1 MKKRYL
7 IYIIFVW
14 VILMIPFAGMT
25 FWPTT
30 TTSENTELAKW
41 PKWKEDGTWNQDYLE
56 EAGEYFEDH
65 FSFRQYFVTANALLK
80 GNVFQTGAT
89 DQVIVGKDDWLYFG
103 GTVNDYRGRNL
114 LSEREMYNVIHNITL
129 MQNYV
134 QQNGSQFVLMVIPN
148 KNTLYDEA
156 MPYYVKPGDTSN
168 LERLTELL
176 TERGVEFIDVKEL
189 FQNEEEVLY
198 FHRDS
203 HWNNKGAVLA
213 YNTLMEKLGREHETY
228 LNVPYEL
235 EKSHVGD
242 IDEMLYP
249 FGFELEEEYV
259 YDKEFSFDYVNE
271 VKDNMDAWIQ
281 TNNPQKDGSMLMY
294 RDSFGE
300 SLLPFVADEIGQG
313 YFSRLVPYN
322 LTQIEELH
330 PQYVVIEKV
339 ERNIQDF
346 AKRIPIMEGALTEN
360 RMAPEV
366 KTKSSIEAK
375 KEGSYLSV
383 EGKIEEKYLEDNSD
397 IYVAVRDMATQET
410 RTYQAFYKITED
422 GKGNGYKLYLKGTS
436 VPQGEFHISVITEN
450 SGQAKIVA
458 SKDIKWE

>member
-1 MKKRYL
+1 M
-7 IYIIFVW
+7 
-14 VILMIPFAGMT
+14 
-25 FWPTT
+25 
-30 TTSENTELAKW
+30 
-41 PKWKEDGTWNQDYLE
+41 
-56 EAGEYFEDH
+56 
-65 FSFRQYFVTANALLK
+65 
-80 GNVFQTGAT
+80 
-89 DQVIVGKDDWLYFG
+89 
-103 GTVNDYRGRNL
+103 
-114 LSEREMYNVIHNITL
+114 
-129 MQNYV
+129 
-134 QQNGSQFVLMVIPN
+134 
-148 KNTLYDEA
+148 
-156 MPYYVKPGDTSN
+156 
-168 LERLTELL
+168 
-176 TERGVEFIDVKEL
+176 
-189 FQNEEEVLY
+189 
-198 FHRDS
+198 
-203 HWNNKGAVLA
+203 
-213 YNTLMEKLGREHETY
+213 
-228 LNVPYEL
+228 
-235 EKSHVGD
+235 
-242 IDEMLYP
+242 
-249 FGFELEEEYV
+249 
-259 YDKEFSFDYVNE
+259 
-271 VKDNMDAWIQ
+271 
-281 TNNPQKDGSMLMY
+281 
-294 RDSFGE
+294 
-300 SLLPFVADEIGQG
+300 LPFVADEIGQG

>member
-1 MKKRYL
+1 
-7 IYIIFVW
+7 
-14 VILMIPFAGMT
+14 
-25 FWPTT
+25 
-30 TTSENTELAKW
+30 
-41 PKWKEDGTWNQDYLE
+41 
-56 EAGEYFEDH
+56 
-65 FSFRQYFVTANALLK
+65 
-80 GNVFQTGAT
+80 
-89 DQVIVGKDDWLYFG
+89 
-103 GTVNDYRGRNL
+103 
-114 LSEREMYNVIHNITL
+114 
-129 MQNYV
+129 
-134 QQNGSQFVLMVIPN
+134 
-148 KNTLYDEA
+148 
-156 MPYYVKPGDTSN
+156 
-168 LERLTELL
+168 
-176 TERGVEFIDVKEL
+176 
-189 FQNEEEVLY
+189 
-198 FHRDS
+198 
-203 HWNNKGAVLA
+203 
-213 YNTLMEKLGREHETY
+213 
-228 LNVPYEL
+228 
-235 EKSHVGD
+235 
-242 IDEMLYP
+242 MLYP

-300 SLLPFVADEIGQG
+300 SLLSFVADEIGQG

>member
-1 MKKRYL
+1 M
-7 IYIIFVW
+7 
-14 VILMIPFAGMT
+14 
-25 FWPTT
+25 
-30 TTSENTELAKW
+30 
-41 PKWKEDGTWNQDYLE
+41 
-56 EAGEYFEDH
+56 
-65 FSFRQYFVTANALLK
+65 
-80 GNVFQTGAT
+80 
-89 DQVIVGKDDWLYFG
+89 
-103 GTVNDYRGRNL
+103 
-114 LSEREMYNVIHNITL
+114 LSEMEMYNVIHNITL
-129 MQNYV
+129 MQNHV

-203 HWNNKGAVLA
+203 HWNNKGAVFA
-213 YNTLMEKLGREHETY
+213 YNALMEKLGREHETY

>member
-7 IYIIFVW
+7 IYIILVW

-65 FSFRQYFVTANALLK
+65 FAFRQYFVTANALLK

-129 MQNYV
+129 MQNHV

-213 YNTLMEKLGREHETY
+213 YNALMEKLGREHETY

-242 IDEMLYP
+242 I
-249 FGFELEEEYV
+249 
-259 YDKEFSFDYVNE
+259 E
-271 VKDNMDAWIQ
+271 VC
-281 TNNPQKDGSMLMY
+281 
-294 RDSFGE
+294 
-300 SLLPFVADEIGQG
+300 
-313 YFSRLVPYN
+313 
-322 LTQIEELH
+322 
-330 PQYVVIEKV
+330 
-339 ERNIQDF
+339 
-346 AKRIPIMEGALTEN
+346 
-360 RMAPEV
+360 
-366 KTKSSIEAK
+366 
-375 KEGSYLSV
+375 
-383 EGKIEEKYLEDNSD
+383 
-397 IYVAVRDMATQET
+397 
-410 RTYQAFYKITED
+410 
-422 GKGNGYKLYLKGTS
+422 
-436 VPQGEFHISVITEN
+436 
-450 SGQAKIVA
+450 
-458 SKDIKWE
+458 

>member
-1 MKKRYL
+1 M
-7 IYIIFVW
+7 
-14 VILMIPFAGMT
+14 
-25 FWPTT
+25 
-30 TTSENTELAKW
+30 
-41 PKWKEDGTWNQDYLE
+41 
-56 EAGEYFEDH
+56 
-65 FSFRQYFVTANALLK
+65 FRMN
-80 GNVFQTGAT
+80 
-89 DQVIVGKDDWLYFG
+89 W
-103 GTVNDYRGRNL
+103 R
-114 LSEREMYNVIHNITL
+114 
-129 MQNYV
+129 
-134 QQNGSQFVLMVIPN
+134 
-148 KNTLYDEA
+148 
-156 MPYYVKPGDTSN
+156 
-168 LERLTELL
+168 
-176 TERGVEFIDVKEL
+176 
-189 FQNEEEVLY
+189 
-198 FHRDS
+198 
-203 HWNNKGAVLA
+203 
-213 YNTLMEKLGREHETY
+213 
-228 LNVPYEL
+228 
-235 EKSHVGD
+235 SHVGD

-300 SLLPFVADEIGQG
+300 SLLPFVSDEIGQG

-360 RMAPEV
+360 QMAPEV

>member
-1 MKKRYL
+1 
-7 IYIIFVW
+7 
-14 VILMIPFAGMT
+14 
-25 FWPTT
+25 
-30 TTSENTELAKW
+30 
-41 PKWKEDGTWNQDYLE
+41 
-56 EAGEYFEDH
+56 
-65 FSFRQYFVTANALLK
+65 
-80 GNVFQTGAT
+80 
-89 DQVIVGKDDWLYFG
+89 
-103 GTVNDYRGRNL
+103 
-114 LSEREMYNVIHNITL
+114 
-129 MQNYV
+129 
-134 QQNGSQFVLMVIPN
+134 
-148 KNTLYDEA
+148 
-156 MPYYVKPGDTSN
+156 
-168 LERLTELL
+168 
-176 TERGVEFIDVKEL
+176 
-189 FQNEEEVLY
+189 
-198 FHRDS
+198 
-203 HWNNKGAVLA
+203 
-213 YNTLMEKLGREHETY
+213 
-228 LNVPYEL
+228 
-235 EKSHVGD
+235 
-242 IDEMLYP
+242 MLYP

-360 RMAPEV
+360 RMVPEV

-458 SKDIKWE
+458 SKDIKLE